1 MPITGSLGSLTI
13 EKVSFSTFDNF
24 SSWYLETS
32 NSIAF
37 SGIACT
43 NSTTY
48 FVGGRTGPYDSIT
61 SNSVV
66 NMMCITDSSIY
77 PQQLWNAEYYL
88 PNITYTGDVKNR
100 ANSSG
105 VYMTMGKN
113 IIANTNTNYSFGSV
127 MVGNLT
133 TSNYDFANTQ
143 NFNPR
148 ATRTS
153 NTKMLDSV
161 VWSTG
166 SGYCSYIGI
175 DPVANLLIYKFTGVT
190 ATYGGQTGSI
200 NIDSTTYTETAC
212 ITNLP
217 TSNYSFGSYVLGCN
231 PTSNNLIRAFH
242 YAGLYPSSTNLV
254 TDWQRQFG
262 SNIAIT
268 NVTTDTSDNLY
279 FVTGAK
285 NSNNYIFSYDKTGNI
300 LWQQQI
306 NNVQLSSI
314 NYSNNYLYICGN
326 TASNVFIAKFDTT
339 GNIQWQTKLSSTATT
354 LIPKSIKENNGNI
367 VVAGTSNYRGFVL
380 KIPNTGNIPANGNF
394 TLNGSNFT
402 YGNSSLSIT
411 TSALSNIAP
420 STGNAN
426 ITNNFGSSGILPGN
440 SSIQSISSVGI
451 N

>member
-1 MPITGSLGSLTI
+1 MPITGSLGSLTV
-13 EKVSFSTFDNF
+13 EKVSFSTFNF
-24 SSWYLETS
+24 SSWYLETA

-37 SGIACT
+37 SGIAST

-66 NMMCITDSSIY
+66 NMMCIVDSSTY
-77 PQQLWNAEYYL
+77 PQQLWNAEYFL
-88 PNITYTGDVKNR
+88 PNVTYTGDIKNR
-100 ANSSG
+100 ANTSE

-113 IIANTNTNYSFGSV
+113 IVANTNTNYSFGTLA
-127 MVGNLT
+127 VGNLT
-133 TSNYDFANTQ
+133 TSNYDFAKTQ
-143 NFNPR
+143 LFNPR
-148 ATRTS
+148 ATQTS

-161 VWSTG
+161 VWSVG
-166 SGYCSYIGI
+166 SGICSFIGI
-175 DPVANLLIYKFTGVT
+175 DPAANLIIYKYTGIN
-190 ATYGGQTGSI
+190 ANYGGPAGTIAI
-200 NIDSTTYTETAC
+200 NSTTYTNTAC

-242 YAGLYPSSTNLV
+242 FAGPYPGSTTLV

-268 NVTTDTSDNLY
+268 NVTIDTSDNLY

-285 NSNNYIFSYDKTGNI
+285 NSNNYIFSYNKTGNL

-339 GNIQWQTKLSSTATT
+339 GNIQWQTELSSTATT

-394 TLNGSNFT
+394 ILNGSNFT
-402 YGNSSLSIT
+402 YSNSSLSIT
-411 TSALSNIAP
+411 TSALSNIVP
-420 STGNAN
+420 STGNVN
-426 ITNNFGSSGILPGN
+426 ITNSFGGSGSLYGN